1 MNGTVIVTFAR
12 SGQDDSGRS
21 RNVLMIEKM

>member
-12 SGQDDSGRS
+12 SGRIASGRS
-21 RNVLMIEKM
+21 RNVLMNEKM